1 MKQTRRPEDEEQL
14 NKTPETPAAADAP
27 QGEPSAAI
35 RARVVEARQRQEER
49 FAGMAGVH
57 CNADMRSRD
66 LADFCRLDKAGQS
79 RMRGLIQEL
88 DLSAR
93 AYDRVLKVARTVA
106 DLAGSEDV
114 KDEHVFEASRWREL
128 DRTYWN

>member
-1 MKQTRRPEDEEQL
+1 
-14 NKTPETPAAADAP
+14 
-27 QGEPSAAI
+27 
-35 RARVVEARQRQEER
+35 
-49 FAGMAGVH
+49 
-57 CNADMRSRD
+57 
-66 LADFCRLDKAGQS
+66 
-79 RMRGLIQEL
+79 MRGLIQEL